1 MILHDW
7 PDDHCLKI
15 LKNTASAMKP
25 GYSKVLI
32 SDVVLPDKGATS
44 WPTESDIGMM
54 SLLSAM
60 ERNHSQW
67 QSLLERAGLRI
78 VKIWPGVPESVVE
91 AELA

>member
-7 PDDHCLKI
+7 PDEYCLKI
-15 LKNTASAMKP
+15 LKNTASAMNS
-25 GYSKVLI
+25 GSKVLI

-60 ERNHSQW
+60 ERSSSQW
-67 QSLLERAGLRI
+67 QSLLERAGLKI
-78 VKIWPGVPESVVE
+78 VKIFRGIPESVIE